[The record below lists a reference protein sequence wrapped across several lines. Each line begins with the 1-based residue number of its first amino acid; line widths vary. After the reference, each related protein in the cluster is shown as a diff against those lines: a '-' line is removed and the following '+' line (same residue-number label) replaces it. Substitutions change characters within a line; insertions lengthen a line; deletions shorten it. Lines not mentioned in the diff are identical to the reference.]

1 VGSQIKEASD
11 EFLAR
16 EKQLADDAGL
26 ERLARGQAP
35 ITPPNNNFDEA
46 VIEAGKVETERLGTV
61 VSFPDA
67 MRFRGAAPE
76 LINSRLAMLG
86 VIAGFVAEKVSG
98 ETVFEQVGKAPG
110 PIAGVFLLII
120 AATLIPI
127 VKGAPRET
135 SNGLTPTAEIWN
147 GRVAMI
153 GFASLLA
160 TDAWHMFMHAQA
172 DKAAALM

>member
-1 VGSQIKEASD
+1 
-11 EFLAR
+11 
-16 EKQLADDAGL
+16 
-26 ERLARGQAP
+26 
-35 ITPPNNNFDEA
+35 
-46 VIEAGKVETERLGTV
+46 
-61 VSFPDA
+61 
-67 MRFRGAAPE
+67 M
-76 LINSRLAMLG
+76 
-86 VIAGFVAEKVSG
+86 
-98 ETVFEQVGKAPG
+98 GKAPG

-127 VKGAPRET
+127 VKGVPRET